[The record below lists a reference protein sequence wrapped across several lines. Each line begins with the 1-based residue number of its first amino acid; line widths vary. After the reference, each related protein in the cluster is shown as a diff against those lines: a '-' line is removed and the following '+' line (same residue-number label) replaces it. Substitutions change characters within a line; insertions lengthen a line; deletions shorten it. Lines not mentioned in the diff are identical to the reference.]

1 MAKITTLPQ
10 FLNTLTENQI
20 QELLNNF
27 YGNDYLNNLIAT
39 AYDAEDAIDE
49 LIQYIISTYQSIDVI
64 DGDTGEILDTIELNG
79 TRNYLI
85 STTRG

>member
-27 YGNDYLNNLIAT
+27 YGNDYLNNLVTT
-39 AYDAEDAIDE
+39 ADDAEDAIDE

>member
-20 QELLNNF
+20 EELLNNV
-27 YGNDYLNNLIAT
+27 YGNDYLNNLVT
-39 AYDAEDAIDE
+39 TVDDAEDAIDE

-79 TRNYLI
+79 SRNYFI
-85 STTRG
+85 STRG